1 MSRYASGQSRVSAQ
15 KKKQQQQQQQQ
26 KPVDDVDYDDGLEDD
41 DGGGEDEAEPLLFH
55 PQTGTSV
62 TLNPNSLTQAG
73 YWSWSDLI
81 NYVTVYIVFTLIFL
95 TGLRASNVWAAFAG
109 VGSAAFLIVSI
120 MTFVAFTKA

>member
-1 MSRYASGQSRVSAQ
+1 MQRRLGDASMQAQ
-15 KKKQQQQQQQQ
+15 QRGAANAAYGDGDN
-26 KPVDDVDYDDGLEDD
+26 DDPDAG
-41 DGGGEDEAEPLLFH
+41 EPLLFH

-81 NYVTVYIVFTLIFL
+81 NYITVYVVFILIFC
-95 TGLRASNVWAAFAG
+95 TGVRASNVWTAFAG
-109 VGSAAFLIVSI
+109 VGSAAFLVISF